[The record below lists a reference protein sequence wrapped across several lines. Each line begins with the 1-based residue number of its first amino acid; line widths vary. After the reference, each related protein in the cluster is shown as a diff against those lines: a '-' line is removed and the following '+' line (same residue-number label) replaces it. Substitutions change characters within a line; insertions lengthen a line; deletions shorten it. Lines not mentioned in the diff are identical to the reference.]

1 MDANE
6 IQSYMRENL
15 KNKSIAD
22 NIILWKIYENRHQSV
37 IIYPSEESTKT
48 ELAKGW
54 QSGPT
59 ISDKA
64 K

>member
-6 IQSYMRENL
+6 IQSHMRENL
-15 KNKSIAD
+15 KDKSVAD

-37 IIYPSEESTKT
+37 IIYPSEESAET

-54 QSGPT
+54 QIGPT

-64 K
+64 E